1 VGFGRLLRIERQIA
15 TADGSTIRRRWVY
28 GQQLL
33 ADPSKMSA
41 SGQSLRRGVLQQL
54 IHASRDR
61 GHDLS
66 EREIR
71 YRLQAA
77 RTYPEEAQIGSI
89 AADYRSWRALCD
101 AGFPPVTVPDDVPEG
116 AVLDAEESDTGDG
129 WTQLDLFPSCR
140 QNSTL
145 EEAQRY
151 HKSQSRMTAN
161 FVALDRRRGDLLDR
175 MINAVGGDLTATL
188 GEAVRALGG
197 PDEDEGDGG

>member
-1 VGFGRLLRIERQIA
+1 MGFGRLLRIERQIA
-15 TADGSTIRRRWVY
+15 NADGSTIRRRWVY

-41 SGQSLRRGVLQQL
+41 SGKSLRSGVLQQL

-61 GHDLS
+61 GHKLS

-77 RTYPEEAQIGSI
+77 RTYTDEAQIGTVC
-89 AADYRSWRALCD
+89 AEFGSWSELRD
-101 AGFPPVTVPDDVPEG
+101 AGFPPVTVPDDIPEG
-116 AVLDAEESDTGDG
+116 SVLDAEEGDAADG

-140 QNSTL
+140 QDSTF
-145 EEAQRY
+145 EEAHRY

-161 FVALDRRRGDLLDR
+161 FVALDRRRGELLDR
-175 MINAVGGDLTATL
+175 MINAVGGDMTATL
-188 GEAVRALGG
+188 GQAVRALSGQ
-197 PDEDEGDGG
+197 DEDDTA